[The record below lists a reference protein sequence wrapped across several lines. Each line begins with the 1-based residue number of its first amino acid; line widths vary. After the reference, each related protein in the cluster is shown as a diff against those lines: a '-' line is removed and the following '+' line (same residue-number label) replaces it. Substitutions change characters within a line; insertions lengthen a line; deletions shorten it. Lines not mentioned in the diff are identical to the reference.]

1 MLFHG
6 ELERQLLEKE
16 KELHDMQIN
25 LMLSQIGPH
34 FVYNTLNTIGALCSI
49 NPKEA
54 EETVNQFLINFPK

>member
-34 FVYNTLNTIGALCSI
+34 FVNNTLNTK
-49 NPKEA
+49 KEKA
-54 EETVNQFLINFPK
+54 GHDKCQNQSFLF